1 MANAKREWKVPCPV
15 QLVWDVA
22 TDLEHTAWRSDLK
35 RLEVLEPGCY
45 IETTKDGVVN
55 RMTVMASEP
64 CRRYAVQVEGKATY
78 GTREL
83 TFEGDE
89 RETVITIRD
98 ELMGRTLFLSLME
111 GMYVKEFQKR
121 YLRDLNN
128 ELYRIVHEEKG
139 EPERQ
144 KP

>member
-1 MANAKREWKVPCPV
+1 MAKTSREWKVPCPV

-35 RLEVLEPGCY
+35 SLEIREPGCY
-45 IETTKDGVVN
+45 VETTKDGVSSQI
-55 RMTVMASEP
+55 TVLASEP
-64 CRRYAVQVEGKATY
+64 CHRYAVQVEGKGTC

-83 TFEGDE
+83 LFEGDE
-89 RETVITIRD
+89 KETVITIRD

-111 GMYVKEFQKR
+111 GMYIKEFQKR

-128 ELYRIVHEEKG
+128 ELYRIVRG
-139 EPERQ
+139 EG
-144 KP
+144 